1 MIKPKIRPSTT
12 AKISDIAREAKE
24 FEKRKPEFRNYP
36 NNVFFNY
43 LMKYLIKKDEEVG
56 TNLVGKKAS
65 WGTLYKRASEGGFKR
80 KKA

>member
-1 MIKPKIRPSTT
+1 MKPEIRASTT
-12 AKISDIAREAKE
+12 AKINDIAREAKK
-24 FEKRKPEFRNYP
+24 FEEERPGLKNYP

-43 LMKYLIKKDEEVG
+43 LMKHLIKKDKKNG

-65 WGTLYKRASEGGFKR
+65 WGTLYKRALEGNFKR